1 LCSIYIFFGA
11 ENETQKTLSSIKTDL
26 DSMIFTVLSFLLISA
41 GFFGVMFAGTHSDS
55 ENENEDD
62 DLLTDE
68 RRSNMSPAE
77 VLQAFKDGNKR
88 FVDGNLRRRKF
99 VKEVSATK
107 EKQTPY
113 AIVHSCIDSRVPVET
128 IFDARIGELFSTRL
142 AGNVINSDVLGG
154 MEFATSIS
162 GAKLIFVMGHTR
174 CGAVQGAADGAELG
188 HLTALVNKIKV
199 VEMSAKK
206 SFKGEADSKNYAYVN
221 HLAKEYVKLAIEQIR
236 NESPILQDLE
246 QSGSLLIAG
255 GMYNIGTGEVDFF

>member
-1 LCSIYIFFGA
+1 MILS
-11 ENETQKTLSSIKTDL
+11 TLSLLFISI
-26 DSMIFTVLSFLLISA
+26 
-41 GFFGVMFAGTHSDS
+41 GFFGVMFAVSQDGHD
-55 ENENEDD
+55 EE

-68 RRSNMSPAE
+68 IRANMKPAE

-88 FVDGNLRRRKF
+88 FIEGNLRRRKF
-99 VKEVSATK
+99 VKEVSATS

-142 AGNVINSDVLGG
+142 AGNVINNDVLGG

-174 CGAVQGAADGAELG
+174 CGAVKGAADSAKFG
-188 HLTALVNKIKV
+188 HLTGLVNKIKV
-199 VEMSAKK
+199 AETRAKA
-206 SFKGEADSKNYAYVN
+206 SFNGNPDPDDFAYVD
-221 HLAKEYVKLAIEQIR
+221 HLALEHVKLAIEQIR
-236 NESPILQDLE
+236 NESRILRELE

-255 GMYNIGTGEVDFF
+255 GLYNIGTGKVDFFDN